1 MSEIFSIQRFGKLLQ
16 LLLRTHIVPLSIAVV
31 LYFAAFGSLHFL
43 VSNIASDPG
52 LAAFLHAL
60 VMVGALSTFPFVC
73 AVMTSGSFKAYHKRS
88 QASAMLLLPCSRVE
102 QFAAPFLLY
111 VILIPMVL
119 GMGSLFMERTIML
132 HSIEAL
138 NTVAAAN
145 GMPQQENPFVT
156 SMADLI
162 KGITESSAWLSIL
175 SSQSV
180 FFAGAI
186 WFKSKQMLKT
196 VALWIGVVVV
206 ISWLSSIFDAYTAEM
221 LNSIDFSKEALKG
234 NHTFNTLSNLGIVAV
249 MTGLAWFKF
258 YRHNLP

>member
-16 LLLRTHIVPLSIAVV
+16 LLLRTHIIPLSITVV
-31 LYFAAFGSLHFL
+31 LYFVAFGSLHLL
-43 VSNIASDPG
+43 VSNIASEPG
-52 LAAFLHAL
+52 LAAFLHAV
-60 VMVGALSTFPFVC
+60 VMIGALSTFPLVC
-73 AVMTSGSFKAYHKRS
+73 AIMTSGCFKAYHKRS

-119 GMGSLFMERTIML
+119 GMGALFMERTIML
-132 HSIEAL
+132 HSFEAL
-138 NTVAAAN
+138 NTMAAAS

-186 WFKSKQMLKT
+186 WFKSKQLRKT
-196 VALWIGVVVV
+196 VALWIGGV
-206 ISWLSSIFDAYTAEM
+206 IAISVLSSIFDVYTAEM